1 MVIVYSTIC
10 GPKSADCAV
19 ATCYCLTRVAKD
31 RNRVEAST
39 KSLMLMNTV
48 ISLEQTPFLRVPE
61 IGCTVELRRSPR
73 ARRFSL
79 KVSHTERA
87 AILTLPNRGRVE
99 DASAFLARHADWLK
113 RQMERLP
120 EPVPFVDGAV
130 VPLRGE
136 FHQLRFAG
144 PRRQA
149 GVVWIENTGSST
161 PLGLDDWRS
170 VSCMRSDPALP
181 ELCISGEQ
189 DHAPRR
195 FSDWLR
201 SEVRKDIQVCVEK
214 HAKTLQCSPKR
225 IAVRDQATR
234 WGSCSTTGTLSFS
247 WRLIFAPPFVL
258 DYVAAHEVAHLREM
272 NHGPR
277 FWRLVREA
285 FPSMNKARAWLN
297 TYGTELHR
305 FGSAA

>member
-1 MVIVYSTIC
+1 M
-10 GPKSADCAV
+10 
-19 ATCYCLTRVAKD
+19 LTRP
-31 RNRVEAST
+31 
-39 KSLMLMNTV
+39 SL
-48 ISLEQTPFLRVPE
+48 SLEQPVLGITNA
-61 IGCTVELRRSPR
+61 GCQVELRRSPR
-73 ARRFSL
+73 AKRFSL

-120 EPVPFVDGAV
+120 QPVPFVDGAV
-130 VPLRGE
+130 IPLRGE
-136 FHQLRFAG
+136 LHHLNFAG
-144 PRRQA
+144 PA
-149 GVVWIENTGSST
+149 KNKGVVWIERCGQESSSVMPT
-161 PLGLDDWRS
+161 PDWQSLG
-170 VSCMRSDPALP
+170 CMRDEVVLPAI
-181 ELCISGEQ
+181 CINGGK

-201 SEVRKDIQVCVEK
+201 AEVKKDLAACVER
-214 HAKTLQCSPKR
+214 HANALNCSPKR
-225 IAVRDQATR
+225 IGIRDQATR
-234 WGSCSTTGTLSFS
+234 WGSCSTGGSLSFS

-285 FPSMNKARAWLN
+285 FPAMQKARAWLK
-297 TYGTELHR
+297 TYGAELHR
-305 FGSAA
+305 FGVPA